1 MPWQSLTAPSMASA
15 ERMEVSDIFKL
26 LKNKNIMFYMYML
39 LLFINLLLNLS

>member
-1 MPWQSLTAPSMASA
+1 MASA

-26 LKNKNIMFYMYML
+26 LKDKNIFFYLYIL